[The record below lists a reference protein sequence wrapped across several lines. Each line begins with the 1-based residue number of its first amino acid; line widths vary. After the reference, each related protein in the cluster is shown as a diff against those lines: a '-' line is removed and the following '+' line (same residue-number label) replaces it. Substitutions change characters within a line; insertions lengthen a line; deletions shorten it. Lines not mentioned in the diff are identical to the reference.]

1 MPEKLS
7 PLINALLTS
16 QKAGDI
22 FTSNGFSIVD
32 FLGGHILLSDGL
44 RALNIKAVDFWDRT
58 LADKIFAEDRQ
69 NFQAL
74 YEKLRMGKAD
84 RGRIELRAP
93 DANGSL
99 RWLALTFQVVTRDE
113 LGAVKLIAIHDHD
126 ITDLIAAQQE
136 IRERLVEIESLKDLL
151 FSINKSLD
159 LNETINRII
168 EHLHRII
175 PFDRAS
181 VQTLD
186 GGFLTVIGS
195 FGYAEALLQDLRFPA
210 TGIDN
215 PSARAIASRRPII
228 CNDVEHDFEGFV
240 KVESGIDVK
249 SWLGIPLVYE
259 GKVIGLFALDSG
271 APNFYTDQHVRI
283 ASNVAEHIAMAVEH
297 ARQHTLVK
305 EEART
310 DKLTG
315 VANRYGLE
323 TRGQELFARASKDD
337 QPLGVLMLDI
347 DHFKEVNDR
356 FGHSYGDQVLIAI
369 AGGVAES
376 LRNNDYLV
384 RYGGEEFVILL
395 PGTMTREALVVAER
409 LREMVARIK
418 IDEEHTCPTIS
429 VGVFSGVPG
438 TGDMLHE
445 FIRRADLA
453 LYDAKQAGRNRCRV
467 WNPQPE
473 YFDHI
478 GAAT

>member
-7 PLINALLTS
+7 PLVDVLLIS
-16 QKAGDI
+16 HKAGEI
-22 FTSNGFSIVD
+22 FTSNGFSIID
-32 FLGGHILLSDGL
+32 FSGGEALLSDGL
-44 RALNIKAVDFWDRT
+44 NALNIKAVDFWDRT
-58 LADKIFAEDRQ
+58 LADKVFPEDRQ
-69 NFQAL
+69 SFQAL
-74 YEKLRMGKAD
+74 YERLRTGKAD
-84 RGRIELRAP
+84 RASIELRAP
-93 DANGSL
+93 DVNGAL
-99 RWLALTFQVVTRDE
+99 RWLALAFHVVTRDE
-113 LGAVKLIAIHDHD
+113 WGAVKLLTIHDHD
-126 ITDLIAAQQE
+126 STDLIAAQQE

-181 VQTLD
+181 VQTLE

-195 FGYAEALLQDLRFPA
+195 FGYAETLLQDLRFPA

-283 ASNVAEHIAMAVEH
+283 ASNVAEHIAMAIEH

-337 QPLGVLMLDI
+337 QPLGILMLDI

-356 FGHSYGDQVLIAI
+356 FGHAYGDQVLIAL
-369 AGGVAES
+369 ASGVAES

-409 LREMVARIK
+409 LRDMVMRIK
-418 IDEEHTCPTIS
+418 VDEERTCPTIS

-438 TGDMLHE
+438 AGDLLHE

-478 GAAT
+478 GAST

>member
-7 PLINALLTS
+7 PLVDALLIS
-16 QKAGDI
+16 HKAGEI
-22 FTSNGFSIVD
+22 FTSNGFSIID
-32 FLGGHILLSDGL
+32 FSGGEALLSDGL
-44 RALNIKAVDFWDRT
+44 NALNIKAVDFWDHT
-58 LADKIFAEDRQ
+58 LADKVFPEDRQ
-69 NFQAL
+69 SFQAL
-74 YEKLRMGKAD
+74 YERLRMGKAD
-84 RGRIELRAP
+84 RASIELRAP
-93 DANGSL
+93 DANGAL
-99 RWLALTFQVVTRDE
+99 RWLALAFHVVTRDE
-113 LGAVKLIAIHDHD
+113 WGAVKLLTIHDHD
-126 ITDLIAAQQE
+126 STDLIAAQQE

-181 VQTLD
+181 VQTLES
-186 GGFLTVIGS
+186 GFLTVIGS
-195 FGYAEALLQDLRFPA
+195 FGYAETLLQDLRFPA

-283 ASNVAEHIAMAVEH
+283 ASNVAEHIAMAIEH

-337 QPLGVLMLDI
+337 QPLGILMLDI

-356 FGHSYGDQVLIAI
+356 FGHAYGDQVLIAL
-369 AGGVAES
+369 ASGVAES

-409 LREMVARIK
+409 LRDMVMRIK
-418 IDEEHTCPTIS
+418 VDDERTCPTIS

-438 TGDMLHE
+438 AGDLLHE

-478 GAAT
+478 GAST

>member
-16 QKAGDI
+16 RKADEI

-32 FLGGHILLSDGL
+32 FAGGEVLLSDGL
-44 RALNIKAVDFWDRT
+44 KKLRVRAVDFWDRT
-58 LADKIFAEDRQ
+58 ISDKIFPEDRP
-69 NFQAL
+69 NFQAI
-74 YEKLRMGKAD
+74 YEKLRTGKAD
-84 RGRIELRAP
+84 RAQTELRAL
-93 DANGSL
+93 DENGAP
-99 RWLALTFQVVTRDE
+99 RWLALSFQVVARDE
-113 LGAVKLIAIHDHD
+113 WGAVKLLAIRDHD
-126 ITDLIAAQQE
+126 TTDLIAAQQE

-181 VQTLD
+181 VQTLES
-186 GGFLTVIGS
+186 GFLTVIGS
-195 FGYAEALLQDLRFPA
+195 FGYAEALMQELRFPIA
-210 TGIDN
+210 GIDN

-356 FGHSYGDQVLIAI
+356 FGHAYGDQVLIAL
-369 AGGVAES
+369 AGGVADS

-409 LREMVARIK
+409 LREMVARLK
-418 IDEEHTCPTIS
+418 VDEERTCPTIS
-429 VGVFSGVPG
+429 IGVFSGVPG
-438 TGDMLHE
+438 AGDMLHE

-473 YFDHI
+473 YFDRA

>member
-7 PLINALLTS
+7 PLVDALLIS
-16 QKAGDI
+16 HKAGEI
-22 FTSNGFSIVD
+22 FTSNGFSIID
-32 FLGGHILLSDGL
+32 FSGGEALLSDGL
-44 RALNIKAVDFWDRT
+44 NALNIKAVDFWDRT
-58 LADKIFAEDRQ
+58 LADKVFPEDRQ
-69 NFQAL
+69 SFQAL
-74 YEKLRMGKAD
+74 YERLRMGKAD
-84 RGRIELRAP
+84 RASIELRAP
-93 DANGSL
+93 DANGAL
-99 RWLALTFQVVTRDE
+99 RWLALAFHVVTRDE
-113 LGAVKLIAIHDHD
+113 WGAVKLLTIHDHD
-126 ITDLIAAQQE
+126 STDLIAAQQE

-181 VQTLD
+181 VQTLES
-186 GGFLTVIGS
+186 GFLTVIGS
-195 FGYAEALLQDLRFPA
+195 FGYAETLLQDLRFPA

-283 ASNVAEHIAMAVEH
+283 ASNVAEHIAMAIEH

-337 QPLGVLMLDI
+337 QPLGILMLDI

-356 FGHSYGDQVLIAI
+356 FGHAYGDQVLIAL
-369 AGGVAES
+369 ASGVAES

-409 LREMVARIK
+409 LRDMVMRIK
-418 IDEEHTCPTIS
+418 VDDERTCPTIS

-438 TGDMLHE
+438 AGDLLHE

-478 GAAT
+478 GAST

>member
-7 PLINALLTS
+7 PLIDSLLKS
-16 QKAGDI
+16 QKTGEI
-22 FTSNGFSIVD
+22 FASNGFSLID
-32 FLGGHILLSDGL
+32 FAGGEILLSEGL
-44 RALNIKAVDFWDRT
+44 EKLHVRAVDFWDNT
-58 LADKIFAEDRQ
+58 LVDKIFPEDRQ

-74 YEKLRMGKAD
+74 YERLRTGRAD
-84 RGRIELRAP
+84 RAQTELRAL
-93 DANGSL
+93 DDTGTL
-99 RWLALTFQVVTRDE
+99 HWLTLTFQIVSRDE
-113 LGAVKLIAIHDHD
+113 RGTVQLLAIHDHD
-126 ITDLIAAQQE
+126 STALIVAQQE
-136 IRERLVEIESLKDLL
+136 IRERLVEIESLRDLL

-159 LNETINRII
+159 LNETISRII

-181 VQTLD
+181 VQTLND
-186 GGFLTVIGS
+186 GFLTVIGG
-195 FGYAEALLQDLRFPA
+195 FGYAETLMQELHFPA

-240 KVESGIDVK
+240 KVESGIDIK

-259 GKVIGLFALDSG
+259 GKVIGLFALDSE

-283 ASNVAEHIAMAVEH
+283 ASNVAELIAMAIEH
-297 ARQHTLVK
+297 ARQHTLIK

-323 TRGQELFARASKDD
+323 TRGQELFARAAKDD
-337 QPLGVLMLDI
+337 KHLGVLMLDI
-347 DHFKEVNDR
+347 DHFKDVNDR
-356 FGHSYGDQVLIAI
+356 FGHAYGDLVLIAL
-369 AGGVAES
+369 AGGIAES

-409 LREMVARIK
+409 LRDKAMRLKMDAER
-418 IDEEHTCPTIS
+418 TCPTIS

-438 TGDMLHE
+438 AGDMLHE

-473 YFDHI
+473 YFDPFNASI
-478 GAAT
+478 

>member
-7 PLINALLTS
+7 PLIDALLTS
-16 QKAGDI
+16 QKPGEI
-22 FTSNGFSIVD
+22 FASNGFSIVD
-32 FLGGHILLSDGL
+32 FAHGEILLSEGL
-44 RALNIKAVDFWDRT
+44 EKLGVRAVYFWDHT
-58 LADKIFAEDRQ
+58 LEDKVFPEDRQ

-74 YEKLRMGKAD
+74 YERLRTGKAD
-84 RGRIELRAP
+84 RAQVQLRALDESGTP
-93 DANGSL
+93 
-99 RWLALTFQVVTRDE
+99 RWLMLTFQVVTRDE
-113 LGAVKLIAIHDHD
+113 RGAVQLLAIHDHD
-126 ITDLIAAQQE
+126 STDLIAAQQK

-181 VQTLD
+181 VQTLED
-186 GGFLTVIGS
+186 GFLTVIGS
-195 FGYAEALLQDLRFPA
+195 FGYAESLMQDLRFPA
-210 TGIDN
+210 KGIDN

-271 APNFYTDQHVRI
+271 APNFYTNQHVRI
-283 ASNVAEHIAMAVEH
+283 ASNVAEHIAMAIEH

-337 QPLGVLMLDI
+337 QHLGVLMLDI
-347 DHFKEVNDR
+347 DHFKDVNDR
-356 FGHSYGDQVLIAI
+356 FGHAYGDQVLIAL
-369 AGGVAES
+369 AGSVAES

-409 LREMVARIK
+409 LRGKVMRLKVDA
-418 IDEEHTCPTIS
+418 EHACPTIS

-438 TGDMLHE
+438 SGDMLHE

-473 YFDHI
+473 YFDKNI
-478 GAAT
+478 